1 MGRAGWRDGR
11 HSQASRREADSVSP
25 WRSVVGVVAR
35 SRRTTIGGR
44 RETAI
49 PWDPGEYLRFG
60 DERTRPAVDLASRI
74 AVESPRAVI
83 DLGCGPGNSTQVLR
97 RRSPRA
103 RISGLD
109 SSAPMIARARRSY
122 PDQEWVLG
130 DLASWEAGAPCD
142 VVFSNV
148 ALQWAHDHASL
159 IGRFFSK
166 VAPGGALA
174 FQIRSGDYSAVRSC
188 VHETSRD
195 QAWASR
201 MEGARAAL
209 TTEAPSFYDDALA
222 PQASSVE
229 MWETEYRHV
238 MESASAI
245 VGWVS
250 STGPRPFLEALE
262 SDGQKRRFVEM
273 LTVRFAD
280 RYAPQVDERVLFPFR
295 PPFVIAQAHGASSG
309 LDPGHLPVSTAGGPS
324 RGCP

>member
-1 MGRAGWRDGR
+1 M
-11 HSQASRREADSVSP
+11 
-25 WRSVVGVVAR
+25 
-35 SRRTTIGGR
+35 
-44 RETAI
+44 
-49 PWDPGEYLRFG
+49 
-60 DERTRPAVDLASRI
+60 
-74 AVESPRAVI
+74 
-83 DLGCGPGNSTQVLR
+83 
-97 RRSPRA
+97 PRA

-142 VVFSNV
+142 VVFSNA

-209 TTEAPSFYDDALA
+209 TAEAVFLRRCSCAAGELRRDVGDGD
-222 PQASSVE
+222 
-229 MWETEYRHV
+229 RHV

-250 STGPRPFLEALE
+250 STGPRPFLGPLNRTAEAAFRG
-262 SDGQKRRFVEM
+262 DAHRAVRRP
-273 LTVRFAD
+273 VRA
-280 RYAPQVDERVLFPFR
+280 
-295 PPFVIAQAHGASSG
+295 
-309 LDPGHLPVSTAGGPS
+309 AG
-324 RGCP
+324 R